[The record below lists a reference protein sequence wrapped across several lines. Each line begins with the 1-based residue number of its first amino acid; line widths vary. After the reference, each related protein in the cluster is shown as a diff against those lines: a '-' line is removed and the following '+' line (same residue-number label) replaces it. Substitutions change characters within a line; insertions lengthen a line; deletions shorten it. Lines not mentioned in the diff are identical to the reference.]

1 MNDAP
6 TLNRFFAV
14 TGTLTLLGAASI
26 LGFLVSET
34 LSAGAPHS
42 SMDLVVQA
50 VGIFILLF
58 FFFVAAMTSTSRALN
73 AADPAEG
80 TDRSA
85 NR

>member
-6 TLNRFFAV
+6 TFNQFSAV
-14 TGTLTLLGAASI
+14 TGSLTLLGAASV

-34 LSAGAPHS
+34 LFAGTPHPL
-42 SMDLVVQA
+42 MDVVVQA

-73 AADPAEG
+73 VADPAEG
-80 TDRSA
+80 TDHSV